1 MVTFNLFKRL
11 LSRLQR
17 LFDKTASSDLVADRE
32 YRASVAANATAVENS
47 FDPSQVVSNSNSEDS
62 FSQSRTDDESDDTS
76 SLSIQTPLISPDNIG
91 GYFHTVSG
99 PATSTLKDGPGVALD
114 SGSAFK
120 GLIELRAASLV
131 GDSHVLE
138 GTRRQD
144 AYAVRILEDASRLEI
159 AVCDGVGSRL
169 RSHEGA
175 AIVATSVVQL
185 AAHNSIDP
193 VGDATAIL
201 AKIAKLHDIS
211 PVEFS
216 TTLVWVRVDI
226 GSPGS
231 NWTLHLTQYGD
242 GAVKFLRR
250 NGTWRDVT
258 QIPSTAEFDHHS
270 FALPLACHPI
280 QQLTFTWSPE
290 DVLFL
295 ASDGI
300 SDHLAD
306 DTKVGDFLATRW
318 QRPPD
323 RWVFLSN
330 VSFRTKGAGDDRT
343 IVAVWRTDSPSS
355 YTETCTHEPLKS
367 HLS

>member
-1 MVTFNLFKRL
+1 MVMFNLFKRL
-11 LSRLQR
+11 LIRLQR
-17 LFDKTASSDLVADRE
+17 LFDKTASSDLVADKE
-32 YRASVAANATAVENS
+32 YHASVAAKATAGEHS
-47 FDPSQVVSNSNSEDS
+47 FGPIQVGSNPNSEDS
-62 FSQSRTDDESDDTS
+62 FSQSRTDDKSDDTS
-76 SLSIQTPLISPDNIG
+76 SLSIQTSLISPDNIG

-131 GDSHVLE
+131 GDSHILE
-138 GTRRQD
+138 GARRQD

-175 AIVATSVVQL
+175 AIVATSVVQQ
-185 AAHNSIDP
+185 AANNSIDP

-226 GSPGS
+226 GS
-231 NWTLHLTQYGD
+231 NLTLHLTQYGD

-300 SDHLAD
+300 SDHLTD